1 LQTARLPALQSKD
14 EAMKLLDRLDAA
26 SQRRFIG
33 EENSRFGID
42 TEPLENWQRIASEFR
57 AKEEGL

>member
-1 LQTARLPALQSKD
+1 
-14 EAMKLLDRLDAA
+14 MKLLDRLDAA
-26 SQRRFIG
+26 SQRRVIG

-42 TEPLENWQRIASEFR
+42 TGPLENWQRIASEFR